1 MESYAG
7 VAVCQAAVP
16 RKGVERWTCL
26 AASRTRIYGSRHGL
40 CPLALNLFMERE
52 TARSSF
58 FIWSAAAVA
67 GGEEDLD
74 D

>member
-7 VAVCQAAVP
+7 MAVCQAAVP
-16 RKGVERWTCL
+16 RKGVEHWTCL
-26 AASRTRIYGSRHGL
+26 AASCTRIYGSHRGL
-40 CPLALNLFMERE
+40 CPLALNLIMERE
-52 TARSSF
+52 TAHSSF
-58 FIWSAAAVA
+58 FIWSATVAA